1 MGCEKNLKQ
10 GQIATIDDLLEQDF
24 SAPKPN
30 EKWVGDITY
39 VWTDESWLFL
49 AVVMDLNIL
58 AWWLYAQLA
67 IDALQMALWPRSLL
81 FTRIEVVNIFSKF
94 MD

>member
-1 MGCEKNLKQ
+1 MPKASALFCLNNTTEWLACMGCEKNLKQ

-39 VWTDESWLFL
+39 VWTDESWLYL
-49 AVVMDLNIL
+49 AVVMDLYSRMVVICSIGDRRL
-58 AWWLYAQLA
+58 TDG
-67 IDALQMALWPRSLL
+67 IMAS
-81 FTRIEVVNIFSKF
+81 
-94 MD
+94 